1 MKEEAVEE
9 AELVFDAARA
19 HRVRV
24 ITIVA
29 PAFVGILAALVLAL
43 VDAEMLAYEWGIQSR
58 LLVAVVLMSFTVSG
72 LGALMMY
79 LQTGFRRAEQG
90 ELRSVRYEAEFR
102 KLRRDLDRARSTQ
115 IQLPQELEERV
126 SRIERDLSE
135 TGQDSDGLSEEQR
148 ENLVQEIQSNLT
160 ARATEEYLADLRES
174 VAGQASSDN
183 TQQKINERFG
193 GTLRRLNAELSTL
206 TRRGHLNLSLGILTA
221 GAGIGVLSLFVIN
234 LHPSDGSAMKF
245 TENFVPRISLVILIE
260 IFAYFFLRLYSRSL
274 TEIKYFQNEITNV
287 EAKYLALSV
296 ATQTLDEKVT
306 TDVVSELAR
315 TERNYIL
322 SKGQTTVDLERS
334 KLEKETLT
342 ALSHNIIKL
351 LTRKP

>member
-1 MKEEAVEE
+1 MKEEAAEE
-9 AELVFDAARA
+9 AELVFDPARA
-19 HRVRV
+19 HRMRV
-24 ITIVA
+24 IMIVA
-29 PAFVGILAALVLAL
+29 PAFVGVLAVFFLAL
-43 VDAEMLAYEWGIQSR
+43 VDTERFAYEWGFQPQV
-58 LLVAVVLMSFTVSG
+58 LVTVVLMFFGVSG
-72 LGALMMY
+72 LGAMMMY

-90 ELRSVRYEAEFR
+90 EPSSVRYEAEFR
-102 KLRRDLDRARSTQ
+102 RLRRDLDRARITQ
-115 IQLPQELEERV
+115 VQLPQELEERL

-135 TGQDSDGLSEEQR
+135 TGLDSSGLSEDQR
-148 ENLVQEIQSNLT
+148 KNLVQEIQSNLT

-174 VAGQASSDN
+174 VARQASSDN
-183 TQQKINERFG
+183 TQQEINERFG
-193 GTLRRLNAELSTL
+193 GTLDRLNAELSAL
-206 TRRGHLNLSLGILTA
+206 TRRGNLNLSLGILTA
-221 GAGIGVLSLFVIN
+221 GAGIGVLGMFVLN
-234 LHPSDGSAMKF
+234 LQPSDGSVIGF
-245 TENFVPRISLVILIE
+245 TENFVPRLSLVILIE
-260 IFAYFFLRLYSRSL
+260 IFAYFFLRLYSTSL

-296 ATQTLDEKVT
+296 ATQTLDEEVA

-342 ALSHNIIKL
+342 AVSQNFIKL